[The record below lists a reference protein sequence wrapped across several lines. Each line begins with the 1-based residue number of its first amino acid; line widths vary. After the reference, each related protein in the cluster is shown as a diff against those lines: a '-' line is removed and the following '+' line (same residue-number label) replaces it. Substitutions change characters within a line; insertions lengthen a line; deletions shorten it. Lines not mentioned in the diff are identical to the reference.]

1 MELLRPAFRLGG
13 GVRVDAG
20 GGGGGAVGLAG
31 LGAAGPGAATR
42 PTATASPPT
51 TGAICAC
58 SPTSGSRDVRLCPEW
73 ARLEPENGRVD
84 PWAVEHYQH
93 VFTAAVDA
101 GLRPWI
107 ALVDRSLPGWFGL
120 DERGFRDR
128 RARSYFWPRH
138 VERCAELFGEWAH
151 AWVPI
156 VAPFRL
162 ARAGYLTGT
171 APPGRTDAG
180 RFLDTLAGLHLG
192 LGEAWRVLRGGA
204 PVADRVRRRR
214 GPPRRP
220 GADDPGPGP
229 AGGGPALGLDHRAAG
244 RPGHAAR
251 LGNGGRARPRRRLRS
266 DRAGRGRPSHGARG
280 RRVGRPAHA
289 GGRRRPRPP
298 GRRGGPRPADR
309 RPRPAG
315 ARPRPPG
322 GDAGRGAGRRATTA
336 STCGAGSPS
345 PPSTATSGR
354 PASAPASGCGTETAT
369 PARSSTCCARPS
381 PRTSAGARP
390 RPVRR
395 RPPRRARGRQP
406 TPDGPSSSSLT
417 SAAIGLRSERVSVRW
432 AKSGWP
438 FSVSITDTTP
448 S

>member
-1 MELLRPAFRLGG
+1 M
-13 GVRVDAG
+13 
-20 GGGGGAVGLAG
+20 
-31 LGAAGPGAATR
+31 
-42 PTATASPPT
+42 
-51 TGAICAC
+51 
-58 SPTSGSRDVRLCPEW
+58 RLCPEW

-204 PVADRVRRRR
+204 PVA
-214 GPPRRP
+214 
-220 GADDPGPGP
+220 
-229 AGGGPALGLDHRAAG
+229 AAFDV
-244 RPGHAAR
+244 AE
-251 LGNGGRARPRRRLRS
+251 
-266 DRAGRGRPSHGARG
+266 
-280 RRVGRPAHA
+280 V
-289 GGRRRPRPP
+289 
-298 GRRGGPRPADR
+298 RPADR
-309 RPRPAG
+309 EPTTRARARRVEDLLWAWTTALRDGQVTLPDWGAVAAPALADACDLIGLVVADRLTVPEDGDWGAQPVPEDVGGLVRRAAEEGPDRPIVVLGQRV

-322 GDAGRGAGRRATTA
+322 GHAGRGAGR
-336 STCGAGSPS
+336 
-345 PPSTATSGR
+345 
-354 PASAPASGCGTETAT
+354 
-369 PARSSTCCARPS
+369 ARR
-381 PRTSAGARP
+381 
-390 RPVRR
+390 RR
-395 RPPRRARGRQP
+395 RPAGLVRRARRRRLRVGGRLRPPPRAVGPRPQP
-406 TPDGPSSSSLT
+406 PPAARPAARGHRRGPP
-417 SAAIGLRSERVSVRW
+417 R
-432 AKSGWP
+432 
-438 FSVSITDTTP
+438 
-448 S
+448 